1 MEHLL
6 QKSKCFILPNIFKY
20 MIFQRRQN
28 ALLWRPG
35 VKLVNQGSQVQSPAS
50 PVYQMRP
57 EAVVSS
63 AGHLMMG
70 L

>member
-1 MEHLL
+1 MR
-6 QKSKCFILPNIFKY
+6 Y
-20 MIFQRRQN
+20 Y
-28 ALLWRPG
+28 G
-35 VKLVNQGSQVQSPAS
+35 VKLVNQGSQVQSQAS

-57 EAVVSS
+57 EAVASS